1 MISYLNKDNKLE
13 FIDFLKNHP
22 LFIDPKPLKSKSHL
36 PTCGVSE
43 EISKLSPTGDKIH
56 CCNHIHE
63 IHLIIEY
70 ASKSS
75 IPDADVINIEL
86 RYLTRGL
93 LYRSGVW
100 HILDIKN
107 LLDKLQNI
115 VDSYKQIKKFKF
127 LNKSE
132 IRDIKLEE
140 LCI

>member
-22 LFIDPKPLKSKSHL
+22 LFIDPKPLKTKSHL
-36 PTCGVSE
+36 PSCGISE
-43 EISKLSPTGDKIH
+43 EPSRNEIH

-70 ASKSS
+70 SLKSS

-86 RYLTRGL
+86 RYLTRGV

-107 LLDKLQNI
+107 LLDKVQNI
-115 VDSYKQIKKFKF
+115 VDSYKQIKNFKF